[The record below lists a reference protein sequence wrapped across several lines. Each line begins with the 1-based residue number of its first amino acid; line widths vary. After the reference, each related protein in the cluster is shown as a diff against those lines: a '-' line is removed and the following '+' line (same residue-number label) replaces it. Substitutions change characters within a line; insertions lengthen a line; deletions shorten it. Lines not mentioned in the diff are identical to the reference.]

1 MKYNPKTIQIGL
13 AVLGSFVI
21 LSTYFLYPFITN
33 KKNIIEKSEAE
44 LLEKKPIEN
53 LNNEEVKNLFEN
65 VEYKGIFG
73 LDNSFVVK
81 SDNAYVL
88 PDNSEII
95 HMNNMN
101 LLLYLKDGR
110 VVNITGTSG
119 KYNKVTYDCFF
130 EDNVK
135 ASDGEITIKAE
146 NLNLLSSKK
155 LAKVY
160 NNVILT
166 NKMSELKADKIDY
179 NFETKYY
186 KVSMLSNNDQV
197 KVKLINE

>member
-13 AVLGSFVI
+13 AVLGSFLI

-179 NFETKYY
+179 NFDTKHYL
-186 KVSMLSNNDQV
+186 VSMFNDE
-197 KVKLINE
+197 KIKIKLTR